1 MPSSTTFR
9 TRTGRL
15 IPAII
20 VAMLLA
26 SCSSQAPQTPKES
39 VQDAG
44 TGSADYYLKQ
54 AQQSSDDNKANWQL
68 LAIHALLRENRVPE
82 AASQFSQLP
91 QQGLTNAQQTEQ
103 QLLSAELMIAQK
115 NNQSASITLGKLDVD
130 TLSADQKSR
139 YYKALI
145 TSSQGRAS
153 LPLLRAYIAQEPL
166 LQGKEHQDNI
176 DATWLALTQL
186 STQDVNAIV
195 INANENVLQGWL
207 DLLNLWQTNK
217 QDPNLLKAGIQDW
230 QKRYPYNPAAKTLPT
245 ALNNVIN
252 FKPGST
258 ETIAL
263 LLPLSGAAQVYGNA
277 IEQGFNAAV
286 NGQANGPAPAQPA
299 QPAAAPAAAVT
310 PSATPADPNAAV
322 STSAPDVTAAQ
333 GTPTTAPAAVPA
345 AAPAAPAPVQSM
357 PSATVKVYD
366 TNSQPLPALLAQA
379 KQDGATLAVGP
390 LLKDQVTSLTSA
402 QTSLNV
408 LALNQPTTETN
419 SPNICYFALSPEDEA
434 RDAAR
439 HIFGQHKQMPLLM
452 VPAGDF
458 GDRIAQAFADEWQKQ
473 GGQTVLKQT
482 IGSYADLK
490 QQVSRGGGLRLS
502 GTPITLANAAPAQ
515 PAGVTIGGITIP
527 SPPSDDQVTAGST
540 DGSGTIDAIYIVA
553 AQDQLTLIKP
563 MIDLSINTRVKPSL
577 YASSRSYQAGA
588 GPDYRLEMEGLQFS
602 DIPLLAGANPGLMQ
616 QATSKFNND
625 YSLVRL
631 YAMGIDAYNLA
642 NHFAQIRQLS
652 GFQLSGTTGNLS
664 ANSNCVIHRQLP
676 WLQYRQGT
684 LVPVSS

>member
-82 AASQFSQLP
+82 AATQLGQLP

-103 QLLSAELMIAQK
+103 QLLSAELFVAQK
-115 NNQSASITLGKLDVD
+115 NTPSASAVLGKID
-130 TLSADQKSR
+130 TDNLTADQKSR

-145 TSSQGRAS
+145 AASQGRTS

-186 STQDVNAIV
+186 SQQDVNAIV

-207 DLLNLWQTNK
+207 DLLNQWQTNK
-217 QDPNLLKAGIQDW
+217 QDPDLLKAGIQDW
-230 QKRYPYNPAAKTLPT
+230 QKRYPYNPAAKTLPS

-258 ETIAL
+258 ERIAL

-286 NGQANGPAPAQPA
+286 NGQANAAAPA
-299 QPAAAPAAAVT
+299 QPAAAA
-310 PSATPADPNAAV
+310 ATPATPAATPTDPNAAV
-322 STSAPDVTAAQ
+322 SPSAPDVTAAQ
-333 GTPTTAPAAVPA
+333 GTPTSAPAAVPA
-345 AAPAAPAPVQSM
+345 AAPATPAPIQST

-366 TNSQPLPALLAQA
+366 TSSQPLPALLAQA
-379 KQDGATLAVGP
+379 KQDGATLIVGP
-390 LLKDQVTSLTSA
+390 LLKDQVASLTAA

-408 LALNQPTTETN
+408 IALNQPENVTN

-439 HIFGQHKQMPLLM
+439 HIFAQHKQMPLLM
-452 VPAGDF
+452 VPGGDF
-458 GDRIAQAFADEWQKQ
+458 GNRIAQAFADEWQKQ
-473 GGQTVLKQT
+473 GGQTVLKQD

-490 QQVSRGGGLRLS
+490 QQVSRGGGLRVS

-527 SPPSDDQVTAGST
+527 APPSDAQVTAGSA
-540 DGSGTIDAIYIVA
+540 DASGSIDAIYIVA
-553 AQDQLTLIKP
+553 SQEQLTLIKP
-563 MIDLSINTRVKPSL
+563 MLDLSINTRVKPSL

-602 DIPLLAGANPGLMQ
+602 DIPLLAGSNPGLMQ
-616 QATSKFNND
+616 QAASKFNND

>member
-82 AASQFSQLP
+82 AATQLGQLP
-91 QQGLTNAQQTEQ
+91 QQGLNNAQLIEQ
-103 QLLSAELMIAQK
+103 QLLSAELLVAQK
-115 NNQSASITLGKLDVD
+115 NGPAASAALGKIDADNL
-130 TLSADQKSR
+130 TADQKSR
-139 YYKALI
+139 YYQAFI
-145 TSSQGRAS
+145 TAGQGRAS

-166 LQGKEHQDNI
+166 LQGKAHQANL

-186 STQDVNAIV
+186 SAQDVNAVV

-207 DLLNLWQTNK
+207 DLLNVWQTNK
-217 QDPNLLKAGIQDW
+217 QDSAQLKAAIQDW
-230 QKRYPYNPAAKTLPT
+230 QKRYPYNPGAKTLPT
-245 ALNNVIN
+245 ALNNVVN

-258 ETIAL
+258 ERVAL
-263 LLPLSGAAQVYGNA
+263 LLPLSGPAKIYGDA
-277 IEQGFNAAV
+277 IQKGFMAAV
-286 NGQANGPAPAQPA
+286 NGQANPSTPS
-299 QPAAAPAAAVT
+299 QPAAPPAT
-310 PSATPADPNAAV
+310 QATPATDPNAAV
-322 STSAPDVTAAQ
+322 STSATDVTAAE
-333 GTPTTAPAAVPA
+333 GTPTAAPA
-345 AAPAAPAPVQSM
+345 AAPTVAPVAPSPAPST

-366 TNSQPLPALLAQA
+366 TSTQPLPALLAQA
-379 KQDGATLAVGP
+379 KQDGATVIVGP
-390 LLKDQVTSLTSA
+390 LLKDQVSSLTSA

-408 LALNQPTTETN
+408 LALNQPETEAN

-439 HIFGQHKQMPLLM
+439 HIWSQHKQLPLLM
-452 VPAGDF
+452 VPGGDF
-458 GDRIAQAFADEWQKQ
+458 GERIAQAFANEWQKQ
-473 GGQTVLKQT
+473 GGQTVLRQT

-502 GTPITLANAAPAQ
+502 GTPVTPAAPAQ
-515 PAGVTIGGITIP
+515 PTGVTIGGITIP
-527 SPPSDDQVTAGST
+527 SPPTDAQVTAGSA
-540 DGSGTIDAIYIVA
+540 DSSGNVDAIYIVGS
-553 AQDQLTLIKP
+553 QDQLTLIKP

-588 GPDYRLEMEGLQFS
+588 GPDYRLEMEGMQFS
-602 DIPLLAGANPGLMQ
+602 DIPLLAGSNPALMQ
-616 QATSKFNND
+616 QASSQLGND
-625 YSLVRL
+625 YSQVRL

-642 NHFAQIRQLS
+642 NHFTQIRQTP
-652 GFQLSGTTGNLS
+652 GYQLSGTTGNLS
-664 ANSNCVIHRQLP
+664 ANGNCVIHRQLP
-676 WLQYRQGT
+676 WLQYRKGT
-684 LVPVSS
+684 LVPVS

>member
-26 SCSSQAPQTPKES
+26 SCSSQAPQSPKES

-68 LAIHALLRENRVPE
+68 LAIHALLRENRVSE
-82 AASQFSQLP
+82 AATQLGQLP
-91 QQGLTNAQQTEQ
+91 QQGLNNSQFMEQ
-103 QLLSAELMIAQK
+103 QLLNSELLVAQK
-115 NNQSASITLGKLDVD
+115 NYPAANTALSKLDAENF
-130 TLSADQKSR
+130 SAEQKSR
-139 YYKALI
+139 YYQALI
-145 TSSQGRAS
+145 TASQGKAS

-166 LQGKEHQDNI
+166 LQGKAHQDNL

-186 STQDVNAIV
+186 TPQQVGGIA

-207 DLLNLWQTNK
+207 DLLNLWQSSK
-217 QDPNLLKAGIQDW
+217 QDPDRLKAAIQDW
-230 QKRYPYNPAAKTLPT
+230 QQRYPYNPASKTLPT

-252 FKPGST
+252 FKPGSI
-258 ETIAL
+258 EKVAL
-263 LLPLSGAAQVYGNA
+263 LLPMSGAAQVYGNA
-277 IEQGFNAAV
+277 IQQGFNAAA
-286 NGQANGPAPAQPA
+286 NGQANAPTPAQPV
-299 QPAAAPAAAVT
+299 AAPQTA
-310 PSATPADPNAAV
+310 SATSTAPVDPNAAV
-322 STSAPDVTAAQ
+322 SPSAPTQDANAASTSSPA
-333 GTPTTAPAAVPA
+333 TPAASATPAVAASTPAPAN
-345 AAPAAPAPVQSM
+345 VQI
-357 PSATVKVYD
+357 KVYD
-366 TNSQPLPALLAQA
+366 TSSQPIPALLAQA
-379 KQDGATLAVGP
+379 QQDGATVVVGP
-390 LLKDQVTSLTSA
+390 LLKDQVTALSTE

-408 LALNQPTTETN
+408 LALNQPQNATPN

-439 HIFGQHKQMPLLM
+439 HIRAQQKQMPLLM
-452 VPAGDF
+452 VPRGDL
-458 GDRIAQAFADEWQKQ
+458 GDRVAQAFADEWQKE
-473 GGQTVLKQT
+473 GGQTVLKQSM
-482 IGSYADLK
+482 GSYADLK
-490 QQVSRGGGLRLS
+490 AQVSRGGGLRLT
-502 GTPITLANAAPAQ
+502 GTPVNTAPAAQ

-527 SPPSDDQVTAGST
+527 SPPTDAQVTGASAE
-540 DGSGTIDAIYIVA
+540 SGGNVDAIYIVA
-553 AQDQLTLIKP
+553 TQDEMALMKP
-563 MIDLSINTRVKPSL
+563 MIDLSINTRVKPSI

-602 DIPLLAGANPGLMQ
+602 DIPLLAGTNPALMQ
-616 QATSKFNND
+616 QASSQFRND

-642 NHFAQIRQLS
+642 NHFTQIRQVP

-676 WLQYRQGT
+676 WLQYRQGS

>member
-68 LAIHALLRENRVPE
+68 LAIHALLRENRLPE
-82 AASQFSQLP
+82 AATQLGQLP

-103 QLLSAELMIAQK
+103 QLLSAELSVAQK
-115 NNQSASITLGKLDVD
+115 NYPSASAVLGKID
-130 TLSADQKSR
+130 TDNLTAEQKSR

-145 TSSQGRAS
+145 AASQGRTS

-166 LQGKEHQDNI
+166 LKGKEHQDNI

-186 STQDVNAIV
+186 TQQDVNGIV

-207 DLLNLWQTNK
+207 DLLNQWQTNK
-217 QDPNLLKAGIQDW
+217 QDPDLLKAGIQDW
-230 QKRYPYNPAAKTLPT
+230 QKRYPYNPAAKTLPS

-258 ETIAL
+258 ERIAL

-286 NGQANGPAPAQPA
+286 NGQANAPAPAQPA
-299 QPAAAPAAAVT
+299 AVAPV
-310 PSATPADPNAAV
+310 ATPAAVDPNAAV
-322 STSAPDVTAAQ
+322 SPSAPDVTAAQ
-333 GTPTTAPAAVPA
+333 GTPTAAPAAVAA
-345 AAPAAPAPVQSM
+345 AAPATPAPVQST

-366 TNSQPLPALLAQA
+366 TSSQPLPALLAQA
-379 KQDGATLAVGP
+379 KQDGATLIVGP
-390 LLKDQVTSLTSA
+390 LLKDQVASLTSA

-408 LALNQPTTETN
+408 VALNQPESVTN

-439 HIFGQHKQMPLLM
+439 HIFAQHKQMPLLM
-452 VPAGDF
+452 VPGGDF

-473 GGQTVLKQT
+473 GGQTVLKQV

-502 GTPITLANAAPAQ
+502 GTPITLANATPAAPS
-515 PAGVTIGGITIP
+515 GVTIGGITIP
-527 SPPSDDQVTAGST
+527 APPSDAQVTAGSADT
-540 DGSGTIDAIYIVA
+540 SGNIDAIYIVGS
-553 AQDQLTLIKP
+553 QDQLTLIKP
-563 MIDLSINTRVKPSL
+563 MLDLSINSRVKPSL

-602 DIPLLAGANPGLMQ
+602 DIPLLAGSNPGLMQ
-616 QATSKFNND
+616 QAASKFNND

>member
-9 TRTGRL
+9 TRSGRL

-26 SCSSQAPQTPKES
+26 SCASQAPQTPTES

-68 LAIHALLRENRVPE
+68 LAIRALLRESRVPE
-82 AASQFSQLP
+82 AASQLANLP
-91 QQGLTNAQQTEQ
+91 QQSLNASQLREQ
-103 QLLSAELMIAQK
+103 QLLGAELLVAQK
-115 NNQSASITLGKLDVD
+115 NYQAASSALGKIDVEG
-130 TLSADQKSR
+130 LSNDQKSR
-139 YYKALI
+139 YYQALI
-145 TSSQGRAS
+145 TASQGHAS
-153 LPLLRAYIAQEPL
+153 LPLIRAYIAQEPL
-166 LQGKEHQDNI
+166 LQGKAHQNNI
-176 DATWLALTQL
+176 DATWLSLTQL
-186 STQDVNAIV
+186 STQDVNGVV

-207 DLLNLWQTNK
+207 DLLNQWQTNK
-217 QDPNLLKAGIQDW
+217 QDPALLKAGIQDW

-245 ALNNVIN
+245 ALNNVVN

-258 ETIAL
+258 EKIAL
-263 LLPLSGAAQVYGNA
+263 LLPLSGPAQVYGNA

-286 NGQANGPAPAQPA
+286 NGQANPPAPSQPA
-299 QPAAAPAAAVT
+299 QPAATPAPAAA
-310 PSATPADPNAAV
+310 PATDPNAAV
-322 STSAPDVTAAQ
+322 STSSPDVTAAQ
-333 GTPTTAPAAVPA
+333 GTPTAAPAVPAPAAIPAPA
-345 AAPAAPAPVQSM
+345 AAVVSPPNTNVQ
-357 PSATVKVYD
+357 VKVYD
-366 TNSQPLPALLAQA
+366 TSSQPLPALLAQA
-379 KQDGATLAVGP
+379 KQDGATLVVGP
-390 LLKDQVTSLTSA
+390 LLKDQVTSLNSS
-402 QTSLNV
+402 QTTLNV
-408 LALNQPTTETN
+408 LALNQPENAPN

-439 HIFGQHKQMPLLM
+439 HIFAQHKQTPLLM
-452 VPAGDF
+452 VPGGDF

-473 GGQTVLKQT
+473 GDQTVLKQT

-502 GTPITLANAAPAQ
+502 GTPVTLASSTPAPSE
-515 PAGVTIGGITIP
+515 GVTIGGITIP
-527 SPPSDDQVTAGST
+527 SPPTDAQVTAGSSDT
-540 DGSGTIDAIYIVA
+540 SGSVDAIYIVA
-553 AQDQLTLIKP
+553 SQDQLTLIKP

-588 GPDYRLEMEGLQFS
+588 GPDYRLEMEGMQFS
-602 DIPLLAGANPGLMQ
+602 DIPLLAGSNPGLMQ

-631 YAMGIDAYNLA
+631 YAMGVDAFNLA
-642 NHFAQIRQLS
+642 NHFTQIRQS
-652 GFQLSGTTGNLS
+652 PGFQLSGTTGNLS

-684 LVPVSS
+684 LVPVS

>member
-26 SCSSQAPQTPKES
+26 SCSSQAPQSPKES

-68 LAIHALLRENRVPE
+68 LAIHALLRENRVSE
-82 AASQFSQLP
+82 AATQLGQLP
-91 QQGLTNAQQTEQ
+91 QQGLNNAQFMEQ
-103 QLLSAELMIAQK
+103 QLLNGELLNAQK
-115 NNQSASITLGKLDVD
+115 NYPAANTALSKLDVD
-130 TLSADQKSR
+130 NFSAKQKGR
-139 YYKALI
+139 YYQALI
-145 TSSQGRAS
+145 TASQGHAS

-166 LQGKEHQDNI
+166 LQGKAHQDNL

-186 STQDVNAIV
+186 SPQVVNGIA

-207 DLLNLWQTNK
+207 DLLNQWQANK
-217 QDPNLLKAGIQDW
+217 QDPDRLKAAIQDW
-230 QKRYPYNPAAKTLPT
+230 QQRYPYNPAAKTLPT
-245 ALNNVIN
+245 ALNNVLN

-258 ETIAL
+258 ERVAL

-277 IEQGFNAAV
+277 IQQGFNAAA
-286 NGQANGPAPAQPA
+286 NGQANAPTPAQPVTA
-299 QPAAAPAAAVT
+299 PQAMPAADTT
-310 PSATPADPNAAV
+310 PVDPNAAV
-322 STSAPDVTAAQ
+322 SPSAPADNTSAAQTPATA
-333 GTPTTAPAAVPA
+333 TPAVATP
-345 AAPAAPAPVQSM
+345 APAPSTPSNNVQ
-357 PSATVKVYD
+357 VKVYD
-366 TNSQPLPALLAQA
+366 TNSQPIPALLAQA
-379 KQDGATLAVGP
+379 QQDGATLVVGP
-390 LLKDQVTSLTSA
+390 LLKDQVTALSTE

-408 LALNQPTTETN
+408 LALNQPQNATPN

-439 HIFGQHKQMPLLM
+439 HIRAQQKQMPLLM
-452 VPAGDF
+452 VPRGDF
-458 GDRIAQAFADEWQKQ
+458 GDRIALAFADEWQKE
-473 GGQTVLKQT
+473 GGQTVLKQSM
-482 IGSYADLK
+482 GSYADLK
-490 QQVSRGGGLRLS
+490 AQVSRGGGLRLS
-502 GTPITLANAAPAQ
+502 GTPVSTAPAQ

-527 SPPSDDQVTAGST
+527 SPPTDAQVTGGSAESAGNV
-540 DGSGTIDAIYIVA
+540 DAIYVVA
-553 AQDQLTLIKP
+553 TQDELALMKP
-563 MIDLSINTRVKPSL
+563 MIDLSINTRVKPSI

-602 DIPLLAGANPGLMQ
+602 DIPLLAGTNPALMQ
-616 QATSKFNND
+616 QATGKFRND

-642 NHFAQIRQLS
+642 NHFTQIRQVP

-676 WLQYRQGT
+676 WLQYRQGS